1 MILVEWADAL
11 VIIAS
16 NFDLPLFDMAME
28 KYSQVRVTLFFLFN
42 MNSPIQYSSI
52 VLFEFLFI

>member
-11 VIIAS
+11 VIIAA

-28 KYSQVRVTLFFLFN
+28 KYTQVCDLVQLSFN
-42 MNSPIQYSSI
+42 DRNRSKKESNNEQKR
-52 VLFEFLFI
+52 